1 MIFGRKKM
9 YVMLDEDGRVTDV
22 LDEDIDDREDLD
34 DEGKTWLHEQFPV
47 YVKNR
52 DLVMT
57 TPMFSN
63 RDFVV
68 EDGIARFD
76 PLPESVAAMAE
87 AERGEALPGTVDELD
102 EAVCSLYEA
111 LLAAQDAMDQQ
122 DEALCALYE
131 AQLGGE

>member
-1 MIFGRKKM
+1 M
-9 YVMLDEDGRVTDV
+9 YVMLDEDGRVTDI

-68 EDGIARFD
+68 EDGVARFD
-76 PLPESVAAMAE
+76 PLPESIAAMQE
-87 AERGEALPGTVDELD
+87 AEHRESLPETVDELD
-102 EAVCSLYEA
+102 AVVCALYEIT
-111 LLAAQDAMDQQ
+111 LYEQSIIDQQ